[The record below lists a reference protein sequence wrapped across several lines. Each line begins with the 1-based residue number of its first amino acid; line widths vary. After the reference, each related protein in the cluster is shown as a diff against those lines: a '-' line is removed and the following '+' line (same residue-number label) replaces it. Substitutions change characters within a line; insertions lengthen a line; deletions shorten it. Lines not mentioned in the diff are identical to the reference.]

1 MLENWLRKVSP
12 SLTTELSTL
21 SPESIGRSIKIH
33 KDLFPQ
39 LDDCQIVILSD
50 DSENMDFIRTQ
61 FYEMYH
67 HFDNLFFADLG
78 EIRNSDTNFLI
89 NLFNELLESKLTPII
104 VSNNQELIHTFH
116 FALNSFHNSFS
127 SLFCGKVNAPYSA
140 NDYANCRS
148 VHSLGVQ
155 GHFVPSSIINHKHI
169 VRLGDIKDCIE
180 EAEPITR
187 NVDTIQF
194 DLSVLKQ
201 SEAPGQQNTSPCGL
215 NAEDYTQL
223 FRFFGY
229 NDVLKAI
236 FITGYE
242 SSYDFN
248 RVSAQLIAQG
258 LWYFIDA
265 RDNCFKENIDSNE
278 AFHEFVVDIEGLDE
292 PLSFIKA
299 KKSGRWWI
307 KSHDDEKV
315 LIPCSFKDYEMA
327 CNNEIPNRLF
337 ETL

>member
-12 SLTTELSTL
+12 SITEGLADL

-39 LDDCQIVILSD
+39 LDDCQIVILGD
-50 DSENMDFIRTQ
+50 NSENMNFIRAQ

-89 NLFNELLESKLTPII
+89 NLFNELLESKLIPI
-104 VSNNQELIHTFH
+104 VVTNNQELIHTFH
-116 FALNSFHNSFS
+116 FALNSFHKSFS
-127 SLFCGKVNAPYSA
+127 SLFCGKKSAPYSPNA
-140 NDYANCRS
+140 YAKCTS
-148 VHSLGVQ
+148 VYSMGVQ
-155 GHFVPSSIINHKHI
+155 GHYVPSALLNNKYII
-169 VRLGDIKDCIE
+169 RLAEITTSIE
-180 EAEPITR
+180 EAEPLTR
-187 NVDTIQF
+187 NVDTIQV
-194 DLSVLKQ
+194 DLNVMKQ
-201 SEAPGQQNTSPCGL
+201 SEVPGQQYTSPCGL
-215 NAEDYTQL
+215 DAENYTQL
-223 FRFFGY
+223 FRYFGY
-229 NDVLKAI
+229 NDNLKAI

-242 SSYDFN
+242 SQYDFN
-248 RVSAQLIAQG
+248 RISAQLIAQG

-265 RDNCFKENIDSNE
+265 RDNCYKENIDSNE
-278 AFHEFVVDIEGLDE
+278 DFNEFVVDIEGLE
-292 PLSFIKA
+292 SPLSFIKA

-307 KSHDDEKV
+307 KSHHDDTV

-327 CNNEIPNRLF
+327 CNNEIPNRLI